1 MRRYLLVLDMDLL
14 ALNEELDLEPVNY
27 LVARQEQ
34 ERAEVVVLA
43 VVASR
48 PVKPSPLELLLGA
61 ATAHGQS
68 APAKYP
74 TAPQPGHHVNA
85 AAEHRM
91 NLAVRHLKTIGYQA
105 SGLISDEELVK
116 AAGAETRRHHYDEV
130 ILAAGRHGG
139 SWLARSLHL
148 DPVHQLRRKV
158 QRLVILP
165 PGSAAKPDR

>member
-14 ALNEELDLEPVNY
+14 ALDEELDREPVNY
-27 LVARQEQ
+27 LAARKEQ

-48 PVKPSPLELLLGA
+48 PAKLSPLELLLGA

-74 TAPQPGHHVNA
+74 TAPQPGHHGNA
-85 AAEHRM
+85 AAEHST
-91 NLAVRHLKTIGYQA
+91 NLAVRRLKTIGYQA

-116 AAGAETRRHHYDEV
+116 AVGAETRRHHYDEV
-130 ILAAGRHGG
+130 IVTAGRQGG